1 MKIQTGRGTIPL
13 ITLIAIWSISA
24 LTSLP
29 GLAVSPILG
38 DLTKIFPKATEL
50 DIQMLTSLP
59 SLLIIPFILLGGKLT
74 EKVDFVRI
82 LKIGLWLFAASGIL
96 YLISNKMWQL
106 IVVSALLG
114 IGSGLIIPLST
125 GLISKYFV
133 GTYRVKQ
140 FGLSSAIT
148 NFTLVIATAVT
159 GYLAEVS
166 WHLPFL
172 VYLLPLISILLVG
185 HLKESRSDAAV
196 KPSSQ
201 STAPSG
207 QTAAVD
213 TGGSKYGIHIK
224 HLLQIMLF
232 YGVTTF
238 IVLAVIF
245 NLSFLMEK
253 HHFSSGNS
261 GLMISLFFLA
271 IMAPGFCLDKIVD
284 ELKERTKAYSLLS
297 MAVGLALIW
306 IAPIEWL
313 IIPGCILVGLGY
325 GIIQPMLY
333 DKTTH
338 TALPQKATMALA
350 FVMMMNYL
358 AILLYPFIIDF
369 LQNLFHTQSQEFPFV
384 FNLLITIVTFFWAYL
399 RRDTFLFN
407 DQLK

>member
-1 MKIQTGRGTIPL
+1 MKIKTGKGTIPL

-38 DLTKIFPKATEL
+38 DLTKIFPKATDL

-74 EKVDFVRI
+74 EKVDFVRV
-82 LKIGLWLFAASGIL
+82 LQVGLWLFATSGVL
-96 YLISNKMWQL
+96 YLLSNKMWQL

-114 IGSGLIIPLST
+114 VGAGLIIPLST
-125 GLISKYFV
+125 GLVSRYFV

-185 HLKESRSDAAV
+185 YLKTTQPEAAV
-196 KPSSQ
+196 SSSQ
-201 STAPSG
+201 KDDSEAEDSSI
-207 QTAAVD
+207 D
-213 TGGSKYGIHIK
+213 IGGGKYGIHIR
-224 HLLQIMLF
+224 HLIQLMAF
-232 YGVTTF
+232 YGIITY
-238 IVLAVIF
+238 IVVVVIF
-245 NLSFLMEK
+245 NLPFLMEK
-253 HHFSSGNS
+253 HHFSSGN
-261 GLMISLFFLA
+261 
-271 IMAPGFCLDKIVD
+271 KIVGL
-284 ELKERTKAYSLLS
+284 LKERTKAYSLLS
-297 MAVGLALIW
+297 IALGLLLIW
-306 IAPIEWL
+306 IAPLEWL
-313 IIPGCILVGLGY
+313 IIPGCLLVGLGY
-325 GIIQPMLY
+325 GVIQPMLY
-333 DKTTH
+333 EKTTH
-338 TALPQKATMALA
+338 AALPQKATMALA

-358 AILLYPFIIDF
+358 AILLYPFIGDF
-369 LQNLFHTQSQEFPFV
+369 LQWVFHTQSQEFPFI
-384 FNLLITIVTFFWAYL
+384 FNLLITVGTFFWAY
-399 RRDTFLFN
+399 RCRDTFLFN